1 MFTGLISGVGTVR
14 EVTPIGD
21 GRDARFTIAVP
32 KDNPDWTGI
41 GGVKLGAS
49 IACSGC
55 CLTVIERDED
65 CFVVEVSGETL
76 AMTTLGAW
84 RPGAKVNL
92 EASLKLG
99 DELGGHLVS
108 GHVDGVAEVVSQ
120 IPENGSTRWRFLVPP
135 ALAPFI
141 APKGSIAVN
150 GVSLTVNEVQDHGER
165 RNATEFGVNIIPH
178 TAAHTNF
185 SALRPGDRVNIE
197 IDTLARYVARM
208 QSYRQD

>member
-21 GRDARFTIAVP
+21 GKDARFTIAVP
-32 KDNPDWTGI
+32 VDNADWAEIAGA
-41 GGVKLGAS
+41 KLGAS

-55 CLTVIERDED
+55 CLTVIERGADH
-65 CFVVEVSGETL
+65 FVVEVSGETL
-76 AMTTLGAW
+76 AHTTLGAW
-84 RPGAKVNL
+84 RPGSKINL
-92 EASLKLG
+92 EASLRLG

-108 GHVDGVAEVVSQ
+108 GHVDGVAEVVGAT
-120 IPENGSTRWRFLVPP
+120 PENGSTRWRFRVPP
-135 ALAPFI
+135 CLAPYI

-150 GVSLTVNEVQDHGER
+150 GVSLTVNEVQDPQDR
-165 RNATEFGVNIIPH
+165 QNATEFGVNIIPH

-185 SALRPGDRVNIE
+185 SALEVGDLVNIE

-208 QSYRQD
+208 QSFGRD